1 MTRRETL
8 LASLPNTIT
17 VLRMA
22 AVIPLTWLLI
32 AQQFGAALVVAF
44 AAGLSDAVD
53 GFLAKRFGWQSY
65 IGGILD
71 PLADKLLLLSC
82 FVVLAA
88 QGWIPPWLLVL
99 VLGRDLVI
107 VVGALMFHFWFGRV
121 EPEPSPVSKTNT
133 FLQIALVLLVLLDRI
148 RGFIEAEWITA
159 LVWAVTVTTVLSGI
173 QYVWVWG
180 RRAWLSKREEAVD
193 E

>member
-1 MTRRETL
+1 MTQRETL

-17 VLRMA
+17 VMRMA

-32 AQQFGAALVVAF
+32 DRAYGAALVVAF
-44 AAGLSDAVD
+44 VAGLSDAVD
-53 GFLAKRFGWQSY
+53 GFLAKRFGWESY

-88 QGWIPPWLLVL
+88 QGWIPPWLLLL

-107 VVGALMFHFWFGRV
+107 VVGALMFHFWFRHL
-121 EPEPSPVSKTNT
+121 EPEPSLLSKLNT
-133 FLQIALVLLVLLDRI
+133 CLQIALVLLVLLDRI
-148 RGFIEAEWITA
+148 RGFIDPLWVVG
-159 LVWAVTVTTVLSGI
+159 LVWAVSVTTVLSGVH
-173 QYVWVWG
+173 YVGVWG
-180 RRAWLSKREEAVD
+180 LRAWRVKAGDSAD